1 LLHSTSMNAHANP
14 ALIFGQALTFGL
26 TAP

>member
-1 LLHSTSMNAHANP
+1 LHSTSMNAHANP